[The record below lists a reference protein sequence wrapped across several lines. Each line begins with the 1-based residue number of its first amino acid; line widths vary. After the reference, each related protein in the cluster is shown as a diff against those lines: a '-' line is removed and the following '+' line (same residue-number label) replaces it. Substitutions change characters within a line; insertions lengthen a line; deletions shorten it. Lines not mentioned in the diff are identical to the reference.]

1 MFKFDD
7 GTKVH
12 VFYETRYGLECC
24 TQNDAAL
31 GGECRVSVE
40 AEFPD
45 NDEEAKIALS
55 DYEWFPAEELL
66 TRKLFVGGLC
76 RLEPKEGDTVRVYS
90 EEQFGNYS
98 YNELIE
104 LGFMSDLDT
113 EPLKDMRVTEKM
125 DAVADFCGKNDIS
138 YVKLFNEETD
148 ANEFAEFLHD
158 EGFVE

>member
-1 MFKFDD
+1 MFRFDD

-24 TQNDAAL
+24 TQNTTTPD
-31 GGECRVSVE
+31 GDCKISIE
-40 AEFPD
+40 ASFPSNED
-45 NDEEAKIALS
+45 EAKAAMS
-55 DYEWFPAEELL
+55 NYEWFPDEELL
-66 TRKLFVGGLC
+66 SRKLFVGGLC
-76 RLEPKEGDTVRVYS
+76 RLEVKEGDKVRVYS

-98 YNELIE
+98 YYELLQ

-113 EPLKDMRVTEKM
+113 ERLKDMRVTERM

-138 YVKLFNEETD
+138 YMKLFKEETE
-148 ANEFAEFLHD
+148 ASEFAEFLHD